1 MLLQK
6 RKKKRTVVFVCTGN
20 TCRSPMAQGLLEH
33 YLEEHGVRHIE
44 VRTAGVMTIPGLL
57 PTPEAVQVM
66 DGVGIDVRKHRS
78 APLTPEMLRK
88 ADLVLGMTPF
98 HVQFAL
104 RMAEDARDK
113 TFLLKEYTKSDLKNY
128 QITDPMGATLE
139 VYKRVFRE
147 IKLAIEK
154 LCEMDS
160 IHAPVDQELK
170 HEKWTGPK
178 RAAKAAPAPP
188 AKAAP
193 AAKPA
198 APAPAKSAASAPAK
212 KDGAA
217 AKPAVPAKPA
227 PPAAKDAKGK
237 PAVPAAKPAPSK
249 SAPSK
254 PATSRPDAGKAKP
267 ATSKPAAPTKSAAPA
282 KKPATSRPAPP
293 KKKTSKG

>member
-1 MLLQK
+1 MLLSK

-20 TCRSPMAQGLLEH
+20 TCRSPMAQGLLEN
-33 YLEEHGVRHIE
+33 YLEENHVKHIE
-44 VRTAGVMTIPGLL
+44 VKTAGVMTIPGLL

-66 DGVGIDVRKHRS
+66 DSVKIDVRKHRS

-160 IHAPVDQELK
+160 IHAPVDRSVK
-170 HEKWTGPK
+170 HEKWVPPK
-178 RAAKAAPAPP
+178 PSKAASSVGSSKAKAGGE
-188 AKAAP
+188 KST
-193 AAKPA
+193 AKPRA
-198 APAPAKSAASAPAK
+198 
-212 KDGAA
+212 
-217 AKPAVPAKPA
+217 
-227 PPAAKDAKGK
+227 AKGK
-237 PAVPAAKPAPSK
+237 PAAKKTAAKK
-249 SAPSK
+249 
-254 PATSRPDAGKAKP
+254 ATKKK
-267 ATSKPAAPTKSAAPA
+267 ATSK
-282 KKPATSRPAPP
+282 ATSSK
-293 KKKTSKG
+293 KKKTTTKKK